1 MQINNA
7 RLPLGKSSF
16 TDIIANNQ
24 IYVDKTDLIASFA
37 STGSFYF
44 LSRPRRFGKSTLVD
58 TLQDLFTNGLI
69 NFKNLKIAKK
79 DLWHDKTY
87 KVLHLDFSDITA
99 NVDFFNDFFVNEI
112 DNKCKNLNLK
122 KDTTNRLAKTVPSEC
137 LKSYLVLLKDE
148 KIVLLIDEYDAP
160 LTANLDNKEAFNKIR
175 ESLSDFYKTIKA
187 HSKKFRFLFI
197 TGITRYSQASIFSA
211 LNNLE
216 DLSFDPKYGTL
227 VGYTKEE
234 LEYYFKDY
242 IENAA
247 LVLNEKYQSTSYN
260 YDVIVKKLE
269 EHYDGYSFDSEA
281 LTHVYNPWSIL
292 NFLKKPYLG
301 FANYWLTTGAATP
314 TLLIKYLNS
323 KDSTNNTEVLNNY
336 VNLDFT
342 TLSSESDLS
351 PAIVD
356 ISDEKFSF
364 FAVLYQAGYLT
375 IKSIGLTGFNIGIP
389 NLEVK
394 QAFANIILKSVTKK
408 DLNAITKLY
417 VNVLVEALE
426 TKDWDKLKDVLNKYF
441 NEYSY
446 DFYKNASEATYRE
459 LIKVLLTILALSIR
473 TESEVETS
481 KGRCGLRISYKD
493 KLYVI
498 EFKLARKDT
507 EINEKLNE
515 AIVQIKD
522 RKYDNLLRDQTIV
535 PLAIVILDTKAENEN
550 TAIHEIALIKEI

>member
-1 MQINNA
+1 M
-7 RLPLGKSSF
+7 
-16 TDIIANNQ
+16 
-24 IYVDKTDLIASFA
+24 
-37 STGSFYF
+37 
-44 LSRPRRFGKSTLVD
+44 
-58 TLQDLFTNGLI
+58 
-69 NFKNLKIAKK
+69 
-79 DLWHDKTY
+79 
-87 KVLHLDFSDITA
+87 
-99 NVDFFNDFFVNEI
+99 
-112 DNKCKNLNLK
+112 
-122 KDTTNRLAKTVPSEC
+122 
-137 LKSYLVLLKDE
+137 
-148 KIVLLIDEYDAP
+148 
-160 LTANLDNKEAFNKIR
+160 
-175 ESLSDFYKTIKA
+175 
-187 HSKKFRFLFI
+187 
-197 TGITRYSQASIFSA
+197 
-211 LNNLE
+211 
-216 DLSFDPKYGTL
+216 
-227 VGYTKEE
+227 
-234 LEYYFKDY
+234 
-242 IENAA
+242 
-247 LVLNEKYQSTSYN
+247 
-260 YDVIVKKLE
+260 
-269 EHYDGYSFDSEA
+269 
-281 LTHVYNPWSIL
+281 
-292 NFLKKPYLG
+292 
-301 FANYWLTTGAATP
+301 GAATP

-364 FAVLYQAGYLT
+364 LAVLYQAGYLI
-375 IKSIGLTGFNIGIP
+375 IKSIGLTGFNIGIL

-426 TKDWDKLKDVLNKYF
+426 TKDLDKLKDVWNKYF

-446 DFYKNASEATYRE
+446 DVYKNASEATYRE

-481 KGRCGLRISYKD
+481 KERCDLRISYKD

-522 RKYDNLLRDQTIV
+522 RRYDNLLRDQTIV